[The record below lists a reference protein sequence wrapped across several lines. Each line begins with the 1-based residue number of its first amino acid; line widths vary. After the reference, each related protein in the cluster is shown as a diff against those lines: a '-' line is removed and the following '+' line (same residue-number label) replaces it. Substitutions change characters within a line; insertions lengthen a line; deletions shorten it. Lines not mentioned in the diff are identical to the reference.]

1 MDEKRRTGSSD
12 VITRAYLDS
21 LLLEVRHMNAVLP
34 DTKLT
39 LYGREFSTPVA
50 TAALSH
56 LERVRKNGMA
66 EMAGGAFAAGAIAFS
81 GMGPKEELEAM
92 TATGASV
99 IKIIKPYEDRECIY
113 DKIRHAENCGALAV
127 GIDIDHAFHW
137 QGGYDVIDGMA
148 MRPLQSAELRD
159 MVRATRLPFVIKG
172 VLSCQ
177 DAVECMECGVQGIVV
192 SHHNG
197 RLDYSVPPL
206 MVLPKIREATKGK
219 IPLFVDC
226 SLQSGLDAF
235 KALALGATA
244 CCIGR
249 PLMKKLGEEGADGV
263 RRVLEDVT
271 RELAYAMAMTCTPDL
286 QHMDATVVHLGSF
299 SW

>member
-21 LLLEVRHMNAVLP
+21 LLLEVRHMDAVLP
-34 DTKLT
+34 STKLT
-39 LYGREFSTPVA
+39 LYGRKFSTPVA

-56 LERVRKNGMA
+56 LERVCKNGMA
-66 EMAGGAFAAGAIAFS
+66 EMAGGACASGAIVFS

-92 TATGASV
+92 VATGASV
-99 IKIIKPYEDRECIY
+99 IKIIKPYEDRESIY
-113 DKIRHAENCGALAV
+113 DKIRHAENCGAMAV

-137 QGGYDVIDGMA
+137 QGGYDVVDGMA

-159 MVRATRLPFVIKG
+159 MVRSTKLPFVIKG
-172 VLSCQ
+172 VLSRQ
-177 DAVECMECGVQGIVV
+177 DAVVCAECGVQGIVV

-197 RLDYSVPPL
+197 RLDYSLPPL
-206 MVLPKIREATKGK
+206 MILPEIRDATKGM

-226 SLQSGLDAF
+226 SLQSGLDVF
-235 KALALGATA
+235 KALTLGATA

-249 PLMKKLGEEGADGV
+249 PLMKKLGEEGANGV
-263 RRVLEDVT
+263 RQMIEDIT
-271 RELAYAMAMTCTPDL
+271 RELAYAMAMTCTSDL
-286 QHMDATVVHLGSF
+286 EHMDPSVVHPSTF